1 MLNKKYKILGD
12 SFKQYIPLSKNTF
25 AETKTNK
32 ITEKNIDELIN
43 SFIKSTIEIFVYKG
57 HKEDDER
64 EAIGKV
70 VSLEKDND
78 AIGLYAV
85 IEWFDDSV
93 TEKKSFYSSIEMV
106 GKKSYEDEDFI
117 YWENC
122 EIKAVAAVE
131 YPASRNVDL
140 LCASAIINSE
150 DNINGGYMQKLKNVL
165 EKLLSEEKE
174 IENHAREEFV
184 YLFKNDEEIQNIII
198 DIVAEKLR
206 EDNLKDN
213 KESRENNKAYN
224 KDFNNLSN
232 SSNNTANDKELNLSA
247 ITYGDWCNEYA
258 ESQNAVRCSS
268 KSESSTYTK
277 ARKLFKAG
285 LSKEE
290 IMSIVRNDLVP
301 IGVGG
306 TEKIN
311 LSALSEENK
320 YSEIAKLF
328 K

>member
-1 MLNKKYKILGD
+1 MLKKKYKILGD

-32 ITEKNIDELIN
+32 ITEKNIDELIK
-43 SFIKSTIEIFVYKG
+43 SFEKSRIEIFVYKG
-57 HKEDDER
+57 HKEDEER

-78 AIGLYAV
+78 AVGLYAV
-85 IEWFDDSV
+85 IEWFDESI
-93 TEKKSFYSSIEMV
+93 TEKKSFYPSIEMV
-106 GKKSYEDEDFI
+106 GKKSYEDENFI

-140 LCASAIINSE
+140 LCASAIISNE
-150 DNINGGYMQKLKNVL
+150 ENINGEYMQKLKTVL
-165 EKLLSEEKE
+165 EKLISEEKE
-174 IENHAREEFV
+174 IEKQARDEFV
-184 YLFKNDEEIQNIII
+184 YLFRNDEEIQNIII
-198 DIVAEKLR
+198 DMIVKKLK
-206 EDNLKDN
+206 EDNSKVNNEESNANKQNLNNSDN
-213 KESRENNKAYN
+213 
-224 KDFNNLSN
+224 SN
-232 SSNNTANDKELNLSA
+232 KELNLSA

-268 KSESSTYTK
+268 KSESSTFIK

-306 TEKIN
+306 GEKIN

>member
-1 MLNKKYKILGD
+1 MIKKKYKILGD

-32 ITEKNIDELIN
+32 ITEKNIDELIK
-43 SFIKSTIEIFVYKG
+43 SFEKSSIEIFVYKG
-57 HKEDDER
+57 HKEDEER

-70 VSLEKDND
+70 LSLEKDNE
-78 AIGLYAV
+78 AVGLYAV
-85 IEWFDDSV
+85 IEWFDDSI
-93 TEKKSFYSSIEMV
+93 TEKKSFYPSIEMV
-106 GKKSYEDEDFI
+106 GKKSYEDENFI

-140 LCASAIINSE
+140 LCASAIISNE
-150 DNINGGYMQKLKNVL
+150 ENINGEYMQKLKNVL
-165 EKLLSEEKE
+165 EKLISEEKE
-174 IENHAREEFV
+174 IEKQARDEFV
-184 YLFKNDEEIQNIII
+184 YLFRNDEEIQNIII
-198 DIVAEKLR
+198 DMIVNKLK
-206 EDNLKDN
+206 EDNSK
-213 KESRENNKAYN
+213 ENNKDKSN
-224 KDFNNLSN
+224 KDLNNLDNSN
-232 SSNNTANDKELNLSA
+232 KELNLSA

-268 KSESSTYTK
+268 KSESSTFIK

-306 TEKIN
+306 GEKIN

>member
-1 MLNKKYKILGD
+1 MLKKKYKILGD

-32 ITEKNIDELIN
+32 ITEKNIDELIKSFEKN
-43 SFIKSTIEIFVYKG
+43 SIEIFVYKG
-57 HKEDDER
+57 HKEDEER

-70 VSLEKDND
+70 ISLEKDNE

-85 IEWFDDSV
+85 IEWFDDSI
-93 TEKKSFYSSIEMV
+93 TEKKSFYPSIEMV
-106 GKKSYEDEDFI
+106 GKKSYEDNDFI

-140 LCASAIINSE
+140 LCASAIISNE
-150 DNINGGYMQKLKNVL
+150 ENINGEYMQKLKNVL
-165 EKLLSEEKE
+165 EKLISEEKE
-174 IENHAREEFV
+174 IQKEARNEFV

-198 DIVAEKLR
+198 DMIVKKLK
-206 EDNLKDN
+206 EDNSKD
-213 KESRENNKAYN
+213 K
-224 KDFNNLSN
+224 
-232 SSNNTANDKELNLSA
+232 SSNAYKQNLNNSDNSNKELNLSA

-268 KSESSTYTK
+268 KSESSTFIK

-306 TEKIN
+306 GEKIN

>member
-1 MLNKKYKILGD
+1 MIKKKYKILGD

-32 ITEKNIDELIN
+32 ITEKNIDELIK
-43 SFIKSTIEIFVYKG
+43 SFEKSRIEIFVYKG
-57 HKEDDER
+57 HKEDEER

-70 VSLEKDND
+70 VSLEKDNEYV
-78 AIGLYAV
+78 GLYAV
-85 IEWFDDSV
+85 IEWFDDSI
-93 TEKKSFYSSIEMV
+93 TEKKSFYPSIEMV
-106 GKKSYEDEDFI
+106 GKKSYEDENFI

-140 LCASAIINSE
+140 LCASAIISNE
-150 DNINGGYMQKLKNVL
+150 ENINGEYMQKLKNVL
-165 EKLLSEEKE
+165 EKLISEEKE
-174 IENHAREEFV
+174 IQKEARDEFV
-184 YLFKNDEEIQNIII
+184 YLFRNDEEIQNIII
-198 DIVAEKLR
+198 DMIVKKLK
-206 EDNLKDN
+206 EDNSK
-213 KESRENNKAYN
+213 ENNKDKSN
-224 KDFNNLSN
+224 KDLNNLDNSN
-232 SSNNTANDKELNLSA
+232 KELNLSA

-268 KSESSTYTK
+268 KSESSTFIK

-306 TEKIN
+306 GEKIN

>member
-1 MLNKKYKILGD
+1 MIKKKYKILGD

-32 ITEKNIDELIN
+32 ITEKNIDELIK
-43 SFIKSTIEIFVYKG
+43 SFEKKSIEIFVYKG
-57 HKEDDER
+57 HKEDEER

-85 IEWFDDSV
+85 IEWFDESI
-93 TEKKSFYSSIEMV
+93 TEKKSFYPSIEMV
-106 GKKSYEDEDFI
+106 GKKSYEDENFI

-140 LCASAIINSE
+140 LCASAIISNE
-150 DNINGGYMQKLKNVL
+150 ENINGEYMQKLKNVL
-165 EKLLSEEKE
+165 EKLISEEKE
-174 IENHAREEFV
+174 IQKEARDEFV
-184 YLFKNDEEIQNIII
+184 YLFRNDEDIQNIII
-198 DIVAEKLR
+198 DMIVKKLK
-206 EDNLKDN
+206 EDNSKENN
-213 KESRENNKAYN
+213 KESNADKQNLNNSDN
-224 KDFNNLSN
+224 SN
-232 SSNNTANDKELNLSA
+232 KELNLSA

-268 KSESSTYTK
+268 KSESSTFIK

-306 TEKIN
+306 GEKIN

>member
-1 MLNKKYKILGD
+1 MIKKKYKILGD

-32 ITEKNIDELIN
+32 ITEKNIDELIK
-43 SFIKSTIEIFVYKG
+43 SFEKKSIEIFVYKG
-57 HKEDDER
+57 HKEDEER
-64 EAIGKV
+64 DAIGKV
-70 VSLEKDND
+70 VSLEKDNEFV
-78 AIGLYAV
+78 GLYAV
-85 IEWFDDSV
+85 IEWFDDSI
-93 TEKKSFYSSIEMV
+93 TEKKSFYPSIEMV
-106 GKKSYEDEDFI
+106 GKKSYEDENFI

-122 EIKAVAAVE
+122 EIKAIAAVE

-140 LCASAIINSE
+140 LCASAIISNE
-150 DNINGGYMQKLKNVL
+150 ENINGEYMQKLKTVL
-165 EKLLSEEKE
+165 EKLISEEKE
-174 IENHAREEFV
+174 IQKEARDEFV
-184 YLFKNDEEIQNIII
+184 YLFRNDEEIQNIII
-198 DIVAEKLR
+198 DMIVKKLK
-206 EDNLKDN
+206 EDN
-213 KESRENNKAYN
+213 
-224 KDFNNLSN
+224 SN
-232 SSNNTANDKELNLSA
+232 DKSSNADKQNLNNSDNSNKELNLSA

-268 KSESSTYTK
+268 KSESSTFIK

-306 TEKIN
+306 GEKIN

>member
-1 MLNKKYKILGD
+1 MIKKKYKILGD

-32 ITEKNIDELIN
+32 ITEKNIVELIK
-43 SFIKSTIEIFVYKG
+43 SFEKKSIEIFVYKG
-57 HKEDDER
+57 HKEDEER

-70 VSLEKDND
+70 LSLEKDNE

-85 IEWFDDSV
+85 IEWFDDSI
-93 TEKKSFYSSIEMV
+93 TEKKSFYPSIEMV
-106 GKKSYEDEDFI
+106 GKKSYEDENFI

-140 LCASAIINSE
+140 LCASAIISNE
-150 DNINGGYMQKLKNVL
+150 ENINGEYMQKLKNVL
-165 EKLLSEEKE
+165 EKLIIEEKE
-174 IENHAREEFV
+174 IQKEARDEFV

-198 DIVAEKLR
+198 DMIVKKIK
-206 EDNLKDN
+206 EDNSND
-213 KESRENNKAYN
+213 KA
-224 KDFNNLSN
+224 SN
-232 SSNNTANDKELNLSA
+232 ADKQNSNNSDNGNKELNLSA

-268 KSESSTYTK
+268 KSESSTFIK

-306 TEKIN
+306 GEKIN

>member
-1 MLNKKYKILGD
+1 MIKKKYKILGD

-32 ITEKNIDELIN
+32 ITEKNIDELIK
-43 SFIKSTIEIFVYKG
+43 SFEKSRIEIFVYKG
-57 HKEDDER
+57 HKEYEER

-78 AIGLYAV
+78 AVGLYAV
-85 IEWFDDSV
+85 IEWFDDSI
-93 TEKKSFYSSIEMV
+93 TEKKSFYPSIEMV
-106 GKKSYEDEDFI
+106 GKKSYEDENFI

-140 LCASAIINSE
+140 LCASAIISNE
-150 DNINGGYMQKLKNVL
+150 ENINGEYMQKLKNVL
-165 EKLLSEEKE
+165 EKLISEEKE
-174 IENHAREEFV
+174 IQKEAIDEFV
-184 YLFKNDEEIQNIII
+184 YLFRNDEEIQNIII
-198 DIVAEKLR
+198 DMIVKKLK
-206 EDNLKDN
+206 EDN
-213 KESRENNKAYN
+213 
-224 KDFNNLSN
+224 SN
-232 SSNNTANDKELNLSA
+232 DKSSNADKQISNNSDNSNKELNLSA

-268 KSESSTYTK
+268 KSESSTFIK

-306 TEKIN
+306 GEKIN

>member
-1 MLNKKYKILGD
+1 MLKKKYKILGD

-32 ITEKNIDELIN
+32 ITEKNIDELIK
-43 SFIKSTIEIFVYKG
+43 SFEKSRIEIFVYKG
-57 HKEDDER
+57 HKEDEER

-78 AIGLYAV
+78 AVGLYAV
-85 IEWFDDSV
+85 IEWFDDSI
-93 TEKKSFYSSIEMV
+93 TEKKSFYPSIEMV
-106 GKKSYEDEDFI
+106 GKKSYEDENFI

-140 LCASAIINSE
+140 LCASAIIINE
-150 DNINGGYMQKLKNVL
+150 ENINGEYMQKLKNVL
-165 EKLLSEEKE
+165 EKLISEEKE
-174 IENHAREEFV
+174 IQKEARDEFV
-184 YLFKNDEEIQNIII
+184 YLFRNDEEIQNIII
-198 DIVAEKLR
+198 DIVVEKLK
-206 EDNLKDN
+206 EDNS
-213 KESRENNKAYN
+213 KENDK
-224 KDFNNLSN
+224 
-232 SSNNTANDKELNLSA
+232 SSNTYKQNLNNSNNSNKELNLSA

-268 KSESSTYTK
+268 KSESSTFIK

-306 TEKIN
+306 GEKIN

>member
-1 MLNKKYKILGD
+1 
-12 SFKQYIPLSKNTF
+12 
-25 AETKTNK
+25 
-32 ITEKNIDELIN
+32 
-43 SFIKSTIEIFVYKG
+43 
-57 HKEDDER
+57 
-64 EAIGKV
+64 
-70 VSLEKDND
+70 
-78 AIGLYAV
+78 
-85 IEWFDDSV
+85 
-93 TEKKSFYSSIEMV
+93 MV
-106 GKKSYEDEDFI
+106 GKKSYEDENFI

-140 LCASAIINSE
+140 LCASAIISNE
-150 DNINGGYMQKLKNVL
+150 ENINGEYMQKLKNVL
-165 EKLLSEEKE
+165 EKLISEEKE
-174 IENHAREEFV
+174 IQKEARDEFV
-184 YLFKNDEEIQNIII
+184 YLFRNDEEIQNIII
-198 DIVAEKLR
+198 DMIVKKLK
-206 EDNLKDN
+206 EDNSKDKSSN
-213 KESRENNKAYN
+213 AYKQN
-224 KDFNNLSN
+224 LNNLDN
-232 SSNNTANDKELNLSA
+232 GNKELNLSA

-268 KSESSTYTK
+268 KSESSTFIK

-306 TEKIN
+306 GEKIN

>member
-1 MLNKKYKILGD
+1 MIKKKYKILGD

-32 ITEKNIDELIN
+32 ITEKNIDELIK
-43 SFIKSTIEIFVYKG
+43 SFEKKSIEIFVYKG
-57 HKEDDER
+57 HKEDEER
-64 EAIGKV
+64 DAIGKV
-70 VSLEKDND
+70 VSLEKDNEFV
-78 AIGLYAV
+78 GLYAV
-85 IEWFDDSV
+85 IEWFDDSI
-93 TEKKSFYSSIEMV
+93 TEKKSFYPSIEMV
-106 GKKSYEDEDFI
+106 GKKSYEDENFI

-131 YPASRNVDL
+131 YPASRSVDL
-140 LCASAIINSE
+140 LCASAIISNE
-150 DNINGGYMQKLKNVL
+150 ENINGEYMQKLKNVL
-165 EKLLSEEKE
+165 EKLISEEKE
-174 IENHAREEFV
+174 IEKQARDEFV
-184 YLFKNDEEIQNIII
+184 YLFRNDEEIQNIII
-198 DIVAEKLR
+198 DMIVKKLK
-206 EDNLKDN
+206 EDNSNDKASNADKQNLNNSDN
-213 KESRENNKAYN
+213 
-224 KDFNNLSN
+224 SN
-232 SSNNTANDKELNLSA
+232 KELNLSA

-268 KSESSTYTK
+268 KSESSTFIK

-306 TEKIN
+306 REKVN

>member
-1 MLNKKYKILGD
+1 MIKKKYKILGD

-32 ITEKNIDELIN
+32 ITEKNIDELIK
-43 SFIKSTIEIFVYKG
+43 SFEKKSIEIFVYKG
-57 HKEDDER
+57 HKEDEER

-70 VSLEKDND
+70 VSLEKDNE
-78 AIGLYAV
+78 AVGLYAV
-85 IEWFDDSV
+85 IEWFDDSI
-93 TEKKSFYSSIEMV
+93 TEKKSFYPSIEMV
-106 GKKSYEDEDFI
+106 GKKSYEDENFI

-140 LCASAIINSE
+140 LCASAIISNE
-150 DNINGGYMQKLKNVL
+150 ENINGEYMQKLKNVL
-165 EKLLSEEKE
+165 EKLISEEKE
-174 IENHAREEFV
+174 IEKQARDEFV

-198 DIVAEKLR
+198 DMIVKKLK
-206 EDNLKDN
+206 EDNS
-213 KESRENNKAYN
+213 KENDKSN
-224 KDFNNLSN
+224 KDLNNS
-232 SSNNTANDKELNLSA
+232 KELNLSA
-247 ITYGDWCNEYA
+247 IIYGDWCNEYA

-268 KSESSTYTK
+268 KSESSTFIK

-306 TEKIN
+306 GEKIN
-311 LSALSEENK
+311 LSVLSEENK